1 LSAAFTDWVSV
12 VLALAAIVGTEVE
25 AYIWMLLAIAILAIA
40 VTVFAA
46 IALRRRATEPAHT
59 GG

>member
-1 LSAAFTDWVSV
+1 

-25 AYIWMLLAIAILAIA
+25 AYIWMMVAIAILAIA
-40 VTVFAA
+40 ATVFAA
-46 IALRRRATEPAHT
+46 IALRRRATGPAHA